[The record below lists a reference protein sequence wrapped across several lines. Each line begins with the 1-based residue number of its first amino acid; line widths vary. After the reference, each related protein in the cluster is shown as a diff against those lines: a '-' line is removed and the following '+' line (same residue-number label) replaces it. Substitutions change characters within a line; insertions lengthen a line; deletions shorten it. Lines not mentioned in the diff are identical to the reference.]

1 MFMALVLC
9 SALCVS
15 AAGATSY
22 QISVVM
28 LSTGT
33 SITLDVELSDT
44 IDNVKQ
50 EIQTKVGTPP
60 DQQRLIFAGEE
71 LEDGRTLRDYNI
83 QREST
88 LHLVRRL
95 RGTALKKDNIVSYM
109 TSSLTEG
116 AYYLDEDV
124 TISQS
129 LKVSGAV
136 TLDLN
141 GHVLQMTNNGGSV
154 IAVEGG
160 GQLTIQDSNPDAP
173 HKFDPNSDGLWVLDE
188 ENGTKTV
195 KGGVITGGTGTDL
208 STYGGT
214 TWYCGGGALIKNGG
228 SLTMRG
234 GNIIG
239 CSAECG
245 GGVCVDSGRNGEP
258 GQFSM
263 SGGSIIGCVAS
274 NSGGGVFASGK
285 FQMSGKAVIRSCTV
299 ESTIQLIC
307 GGGVYV
313 NGSSSFEMSGEAKIE
328 GCQAISTS
336 AYGGGVY
343 VSSSSSFVMTDKAE
357 IEGCRAIANS
367 NSSKGGG
374 VHLANNTKFT
384 LSGSAVIQNCTA
396 TNSANSG
403 EAYGGGVSAACVKE
417 ITLADSARIVG
428 CAAAN
433 GSGLYIIGSQ
443 ASGYG
448 KLFANGGSVDGD
460 VVLGDTT
467 DGPCTITGSG
477 GTVFNGKVT
486 VTPGSTIEKG
496 TFNGEVINNGTITGG
511 VFNSTVSGSGTI
523 EGGTF
528 NTPITGSGTENDP
541 YQIST
546 AAQLKRFRNIVNG
559 TGGQTQNLG
568 ACAVLTKDID
578 LGNEAWTPIGKDND
592 NAYTGT
598 FEGQG
603 HTISGLNISSNLTY
617 VGLFSAVKDGT
628 IRNLT
633 VEGNVSS
640 NSSGGAA
647 GGIVGCALNA
657 TIENCSN
664 HCNVAGNSSDVAG
677 GIAGFNIE
685 GAKIIDCYN
694 VGKITLNKLVIGG
707 IAGNNSGTI
716 SNCYN
721 VSTLPDEPAVG
732 QIVGDNFGTVEN
744 CYYLNTANNQAV
756 GNFAG
761 TVTNTT
767 SKSAEDFADGKVLNL
782 LKEGERCNNADP
794 WADTCQY
801 VDAAGLTLP
810 VFKGQGDT
818 HEHNGNWTSN
828 GDGTHSRRCTCNAV
842 ETVNCS
848 GGTATCTAKA
858 KCADCGAEYGDTNLN
873 HHGDKLKHV
882 VAKDAT
888 TSEEGNIEYWYCEAC
903 GKYYSD
909 AGAKNEITQAE
920 TVISKRH
927 SSGGGSTSGSSSYP
941 ITAPGKSENGSVT
954 ISPRSAEK
962 GDIVTIT
969 VTPDSGYVLETISAT
984 YRNGNDLK
992 LTDKGSGKYTFTMPA
1007 SRVEVKVTFME
1018 DNSVLNFFYDV
1029 PNDAYYYEA
1038 VKWAAENGITGG
1050 VGNSLFGPN
1059 QPCTRAQIVTFLW
1072 RAAGSPVVNYAMNM
1086 TDVAEDAYYGEAVRW
1101 ALSEGITTGT
1111 GDGKFSPDATCN
1123 RAQSVTFLFR
1133 AIGKIVDS
1141 KAEFSDVL
1149 ADSYYAN
1156 AVAWAV
1162 ENGITNGIGD
1172 GMFGP
1177 DNSCTRAQ
1185 IVTFLFRAYRG

>member
-1 MFMALVLC
+1 MKKRFFGILAALCLC
-9 SALCVS
+9 LALCVS
-15 AAGATSY
+15 ASAANGTKLETSHGG
-22 QISVVM
+22 QT
-28 LSTGT
+28 LS
-33 SITLDVELSDT
+33 S
-44 IDNVKQ
+44 
-50 EIQTKVGTPP
+50 
-60 DQQRLIFAGEE
+60 GE
-71 LEDGRTLRDYNI
+71 
-83 QREST
+83 
-88 LHLVRRL
+88 
-95 RGTALKKDNIVSYM
+95 
-109 TSSLTEG
+109 
-116 AYYLDEDV
+116 YYLDGDV
-124 TISQS
+124 TISQTIT
-129 LKVSGAV
+129 VSGTV

-141 GHVLQMTNNGGSV
+141 GHVLQYKNDEVHGSPLV
-154 IAVEGG
+154 VEDG
-160 GQLTIQDSNPDAP
+160 GQLTIQDSDPDAP

-511 VFNSTVSGSGTI
+511 EFTRTVING
-523 EGGTF
+523 EGGTIAEGVS
-528 NTPITGSGTENDP
+528 ITALKFVVTFDNEGTRT
-541 YQIST
+541 T
-546 AAQLKRFRNIVNG
+546 A
-559 TGGQTQNLG
+559 
-568 ACAVLTKDID
+568 
-578 LGNEAWTPIGKDND
+578 
-592 NAYTGT
+592 
-598 FEGQG
+598 
-603 HTISGLNISSNLTY
+603 
-617 VGLFSAVKDGT
+617 
-628 IRNLT
+628 
-633 VEGNVSS
+633 
-640 NSSGGAA
+640 
-647 GGIVGCALNA
+647 
-657 TIENCSN
+657 
-664 HCNVAGNSSDVAG
+664 
-677 GIAGFNIE
+677 
-685 GAKIIDCYN
+685 IIDDGDKLTAPTAPTKEGYRFDGWYYDN
-694 VGKITLNKLVIGG
+694 NGGKAKW
-707 IAGNNSGTI
+707 
-716 SNCYN
+716 
-721 VSTLPDEPAVG
+721 
-732 QIVGDNFGTVEN
+732 NFGTDTVTRAMTLTAKWVQTYTVAFETSGGSAVGPVTVDAGSTVTKPADPMKSGHN
-744 CYYLNTANNQAV
+744 FGGWYKDSTLQTPWNFANDTVTAATTLYAKWTANPPAPSYDDSDPTYAV
-756 GNFAG
+756 
-761 TVTNTT
+761 
-767 SKSAEDFADGKVLNL
+767 SAPAAENGKIAVSP
-782 LKEGERCNNADP
+782 RNAS
-794 WADTCQY
+794 A
-801 VDAAGLTLP
+801 
-810 VFKGQGDT
+810 
-818 HEHNGNWTSN
+818 
-828 GDGTHSRRCTCNAV
+828 
-842 ETVNCS
+842 
-848 GGTATCTAKA
+848 
-858 KCADCGAEYGDTNLN
+858 
-873 HHGDKLKHV
+873 
-882 VAKDAT
+882 
-888 TSEEGNIEYWYCEAC
+888 
-903 GKYYSD
+903 
-909 AGAKNEITQAE
+909 
-920 TVISKRH
+920 
-927 SSGGGSTSGSSSYP
+927 GST
-941 ITAPGKSENGSVT
+941 
-954 ISPRSAEK
+954 
-962 GDIVTIT
+962 VTIT
-969 VTPDSGYVLETISAT
+969 VKPDSGYVLETISVT
-984 YRNGNDLK
+984 DRNGNDLK
-992 LTDKGSGKYTFTMPA
+992 LTDKGNGKYTFTMPT
-1007 SRVEVKVTFME
+1007 SKVEIKVTFME

-1029 PNDAYYYEA
+1029 PNGAYYYDA
-1038 VKWAAENGITGG
+1038 VKWAVDNGITGG
-1050 VGNSLFGPN
+1050 VGNSLFAPN
-1059 QPCTRAQIVTFLW
+1059 QPCTRGQIVTFLW

-1101 ALSEGITTGT
+1101 ALSEGITTGI
-1111 GDGKFSPDATCN
+1111 GDITFGPDAACT
-1123 RAQSVTFLFR
+1123 RAQAVAFLFR
-1133 AIGKIVDS
+1133 YAVASGMDAVT
-1141 KAEFSDVL
+1141 L
-1149 ADSYYAN
+1149 ADLISGFADAASVPGYAVSAMN
-1156 AVAWAV
+1156 WALSQ
-1162 ENGITNGIGD
+1162 GIMQGSGTQLLSGNT
-1172 GMFGP
+1172 
-1177 DNSCTRAQ
+1177 CTRAQ
-1185 IVTFLFRAYRG
+1185 IVTFLYRANQGK